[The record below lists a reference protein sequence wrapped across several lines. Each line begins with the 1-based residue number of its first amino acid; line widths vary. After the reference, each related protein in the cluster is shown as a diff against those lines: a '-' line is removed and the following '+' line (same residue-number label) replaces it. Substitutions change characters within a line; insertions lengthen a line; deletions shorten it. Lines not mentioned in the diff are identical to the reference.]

1 MTLLFFHSSN
11 CRFNASERI
20 NNKLL
25 LSAKHVFVSNNTVF
39 GERQAPLLRG
49 NNGCPLKIPSLTRH
63 KPNRGWLYLL
73 F

>member
-1 MTLLFFHSSN
+1 MTFLLVNFAVKN
-11 CRFNASERI
+11 AMFNL
-20 NNKLL
+20 NLL

-39 GERQAPLLRG
+39 GESQAPLLRG